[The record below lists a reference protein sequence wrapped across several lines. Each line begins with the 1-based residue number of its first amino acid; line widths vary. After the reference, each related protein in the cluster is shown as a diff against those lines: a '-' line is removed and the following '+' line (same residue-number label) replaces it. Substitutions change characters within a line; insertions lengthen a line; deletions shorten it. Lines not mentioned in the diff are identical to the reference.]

1 MSELPLAPDLQ
12 PVANR
17 FFPEVRSIEAVPAA
31 TGLARV
37 EVSTGNW
44 MVRRWP
50 DGTAMERVAFVH
62 EALRLGREQDLDAVP
77 AVAVAAEGS
86 LPDRPTIVAHET
98 HLYEALS
105 WLPGEPAVRRPVVA
119 WEGGSVDLPGAL
131 PGELDLQL
139 AALIARFHSATSGAV
154 ESAGAPRSPLR
165 GFSAAANRTWRQQLH
180 QLDPLSP
187 RVPSVRAWRAAARRG
202 VSLAMTRIEEAAE
215 AGQEVT
221 VVVHGNLWP
230 SHVLASHSV
239 PEQRITGI
247 IDWTDA
253 IATSPLID
261 IAQMITHFSGWTPD
275 HAEAVLSA
283 YHDVRP
289 LKPVE
294 RRLLPAVAAL
304 DLVVQVGRLLAVG
317 YGDVARLDQ
326 GERSLVRNGA
336 AAMTASL
343 ETLANVLEYG
353 ETRPPRQFKKWVYR
367 KPVVEQG
374 KRRGGKKR

>member
-1 MSELPLAPDLQ
+1 MSGLPLSSDLQ
-12 PVANR
+12 VVASR
-17 FFPEVRSIEAVPAA
+17 FFPEVQAIEAVPGAS
-31 TGLARV
+31 GLARV
-37 EVSTGNW
+37 EVPTGTW
-44 MVRRWP
+44 LVRRRP
-50 DGTAMERVAFVH
+50 DGTAMERIAFVH
-62 EALRLGREQDLDAVP
+62 EALRLGHEQGLDALP
-77 AVAVAAEGS
+77 AVAGASEGS
-86 LPDRPTIVAHET
+86 LPERPTIVAHET

-105 WLPGEPAVRRPVVA
+105 WMPGDPAVRRPVVT
-119 WEGGSVDLPGAL
+119 WEGGSVDLPGEL
-131 PGELDLQL
+131 PGELDLDL
-139 AALIARFHSATSGAV
+139 AASIARFHAATTGAL
-154 ESAGAPRSPLR
+154 EAAGAPRSPLS
-165 GFSAAANRTWRQQLH
+165 GFSAAANRAWRQQLN

-187 RVPSVRAWRAAARRG
+187 RVPSVRAWRAAARRA
-202 VSLAMTRIEEAAE
+202 VNLAMTRIEEAAE

-221 VVVHGNLWP
+221 VVVHGNVWP
-230 SHVLASHSV
+230 SHVLASRSG
-239 PEQRITGI
+239 PDQRITGI

-283 YHDVRP
+283 YHDERP

-317 YGDVARLDQ
+317 YGDTARLDQ

-367 KPVVEQG
+367 KPVAEQG
-374 KRRGGKKR
+374 KRRGSKKR